1 VRRLLA
7 VALLLAAVAALVLT
21 RTEAPA
27 GPTGAWMAAAGV
39 EPRFETVAGL
49 RVRYVR
55 AGSGPAVVLIH
66 GLGASIYTW
75 HEVLPALA
83 RDHDV
88 VALDLP
94 GFGGSDLPLPL
105 RAELFPRVVL
115 GLLDRLGIARA
126 SFVGNSL
133 GGAVAVT
140 LAAAH
145 PERVLRLVLIDAA
158 GFNLSP
164 EGRPWLLRVG
174 AGPAGA
180 GLERLPFGRSLI
192 TLALRQVFDD
202 DSLVTAERV
211 DEYLAPLQRPGAK
224 AAVRSLL
231 SDGGAPSAGEFE
243 RLAAG
248 VTAPTLVVWGA
259 QDAWIPAATAD
270 RFVAAIPGAKKVVL
284 EGCGHMPQEERADE
298 TLTLLRGFL

>member
-1 VRRLLA
+1 MRRLLA
-7 VALLLAAVAALVLT
+7 VALLVAGIAALVLA

-27 GPTGAWMAAAGV
+27 GPTGGWMAGAGV
-39 EPRFETVAGL
+39 EPRFETLAGL

-55 AGSGPAVVLIH
+55 AGSGPTVVLIH
-66 GLGASIYTW
+66 GLASSIYTW
-75 HEVLPALA
+75 HEVLPSLA
-83 RDHDV
+83 REHDV

-115 GLLDRLGIARA
+115 GLLDRLGIAKA

-133 GGAVAVT
+133 GGAVSVT
-140 LAAAH
+140 VAASQ

-164 EGRPWLLRVG
+164 EGRPWLLRVS

-180 GLERLPFGRSLI
+180 GLERLPFRRSLVR
-192 TLALRQVFDD
+192 LGLKQVFYQ
-202 DSLVTAERV
+202 DSLVTAERL
-211 DEYLAPLQRPGAK
+211 DEYLAPLQRPGAM

-231 SDGGAPSAGEFE
+231 SDGGFPSPEAFE

-259 QDAWIPAATAD
+259 QDAWIPAAHAD
-270 RFVAAIPGAKKVVL
+270 RFVAAIQGAKKVVL
-284 EGCGHMPQEERADE
+284 EGCGHMPQEERAAQ
-298 TLTLLRGFL
+298 TLTLLNGFL